1 MSGTRRV
8 TSYAYTSL
16 SVSPS
21 EQLSICLKMSL
32 FHHHFTAVFTERAA
46 LGWQS
51 FSFHAPSGW
60 SHRLLVLLSVLK
72 SAVSLIILGR
82 WSIFCFWRL
91 LSCFAVA
98 ICYAMAWFFFF
109 FFCLERHWASWI
121 LIVLISFRKFSATLS
136 RPHPVHFP
144 FCSTSGP
151 LLERAGPPHRVP
163 RFLILCGCIPAFPCH
178 TLCNSSWP
186 ILQFSN
192 SLQLFLTCFQISLL
206 LKFFPSSLWFSQT
219 CWVSFCGFSFLT
231 DIPSLSCSWKHSENC
246 FIQCGM
252 LCLLVCCHRF
262 RKSLAAFP
270 HTPSYL
276 CPYAGHHIWE
286 LSVGITWSRG

>member
-1 MSGTRRV
+1 MF
-8 TSYAYTSL
+8 
-16 SVSPS
+16 PS

-32 FHHHFTAVFTERAA
+32 FHCHLTAIFTERGA

-109 FFCLERHWASWI
+109 FFLLRKTLGLLNLLNCSDQFQKIFSHSLQTSPCPSPLLLYFWAS
-121 LIVLISFRKFSATLS
+121 AGAS
-136 RPHPVHFP
+136 RTSSPCPQVSHPLWLHTCLPMPHCV
-144 FCSTSGP
+144 
-151 LLERAGPPHRVP
+151 
-163 RFLILCGCIPAFPCH
+163 I
-178 TLCNSSWP
+178 SSWP

-252 LCLLVCCHRF
+252 LCLLVCCHQF